1 MGVFGNIAAFE
12 GLGKPTIKLE
22 FDDNA
27 ALLDFQLKM
36 QSSGADAETAE
47 WYDIPSGRETVPAVR
62 GLEGKE
68 GLNAPGDV
76 YIITDTRTKPR
87 KELEETAAFK
97 KFDIR
102 PFDGSEFAA
111 DGSVVWFPVK
121 DLNFDRAN
129 FQNREDDYS
138 QDSVDKI
145 IKAVKKGDFNWAVF
159 DAVTIWQ
166 NPADGKFYV
175 LSGHSRSEAFKRLAA
190 QNATAGGKDFKRI
203 PAKIFKGT
211 LQEARQLAL
220 NSNTLSTKE
229 TNFER
234 ANYWRDVYERELE
247 KQGGNRK
254 AAENVVIQQIKE
266 TEGKN
271 ANSVFYISFL
281 NKNGIFYDAL
291 RMLANAPTQDRE
303 RLKVV
308 AEWVGHLRKDRP
320 KLTNAHETELFNYLI
335 TEGNYNKA
343 VTNYAD
349 LLKRI
354 DTAIIKNTDDGKFD
368 PSKALNLKK
377 NIVADTSERA
387 YIEELARLKK
397 IWDDAEATVKNKL
410 AEWRNRQ
417 KYDSTIT
424 DKEIL
429 DKIEKYKQYA
439 TLAKADYY
447 AFLQKKNQYINADK
461 NQQSLFGQFAIGRT
475 ANQLLYNNNDII
487 DCRGF
492 KPTYKILPSYDQFFA
507 PANNNVSFSGLG
519 LNDTKKLIREYCRKY
534 WRDCMPIAKHL
545 KADTLLQ
552 SAFNLWHWMRYN
564 IKYEYD
570 REGREEIRSP
580 LRVWADRKRGVDCDC
595 LSVFAWCVL
604 KCMGY
609 NPAFELAAFKN
620 RPQFSHIYINVDG
633 VVVDRV
639 WFIFNSRPPL
649 ITKRELFKFN
659 LLNNN
664 LGKLF

>member
-1 MGVFGNIAAFE
+1 MGVNSYILTEPQNTGVFS
-12 GLGKPTIKLE
+12 GLGKASLKLDFDTKDE
-22 FDDNA
+22 LNEYCARMLEASNPDDNGDDPERGDRY
-27 ALLDFQLKM
+27 LLH
-36 QSSGADAETAE
+36 T
-47 WYDIPSGRETVPAVR
+47 VR
-62 GLEGKE
+62 GLGETYDKETLWQALTATTETITPKVYKSEDFKNSFIYDGENDIYKTLTPLGYVYIRKQYLTKHLFLHRSTRLKFNLFVYTLQRPRFIFTTKDEHGNYRTAFVKAFNINGEGVICFIDGVNNENEIRTGFKPSKNVKNHIYNLYKKGGCNVLYPKNE
-68 GLNAPGDV
+68 STMPNSLGYPFRPITEFKIVEFRLPLIFTENNLKGLSAPGDV

-175 LSGHSRSEAFKRLAA
+175 LSGHSRSEAFKRLA
-190 QNATAGGKDFKRI
+190 QQGATAQGKDFKRI

-320 KLTNAHETELFNYLI
+320 KLTNQHETELFNYLI

-377 NIVADTSERA
+377 NIV
-387 YIEELARLKK
+387 
-397 IWDDAEATVKNKL
+397 V
-410 AEWRNRQ
+410 
-417 KYDSTIT
+417 
-424 DKEIL
+424 
-429 DKIEKYKQYA
+429 
-439 TLAKADYY
+439 
-447 AFLQKKNQYINADK
+447 
-461 NQQSLFGQFAIGRT
+461 
-475 ANQLLYNNNDII
+475 
-487 DCRGF
+487 
-492 KPTYKILPSYDQFFA
+492 
-507 PANNNVSFSGLG
+507 
-519 LNDTKKLIREYCRKY
+519 
-534 WRDCMPIAKHL
+534 
-545 KADTLLQ
+545 
-552 SAFNLWHWMRYN
+552 
-564 IKYEYD
+564 
-570 REGREEIRSP
+570 
-580 LRVWADRKRGVDCDC
+580 
-595 LSVFAWCVL
+595 
-604 KCMGY
+604 
-609 NPAFELAAFKN
+609 
-620 RPQFSHIYINVDG
+620 
-633 VVVDRV
+633 
-639 WFIFNSRPPL
+639 
-649 ITKRELFKFN
+649 
-659 LLNNN
+659 
-664 LGKLF
+664 

>member
-1 MGVFGNIAAFE
+1 MAVSSYILKQPPTGKFS

-27 ALLDFQLKM
+27 ALLDFQRKM
-36 QSSGADAETAE
+36 QNAGGEAETAE
-47 WYDIPSGRETVPAVR
+47 WYDIPSSRETVPAVR
-62 GLEGKE
+62 

-76 YIITDTRTKPR
+76 YIITDTRQKPR
-87 KELEETAAFK
+87 KELDETAAFK

-102 PFDGSEFAA
+102 PFDSSEFTA

-166 NPADGKFYV
+166 NPDDGKFYV

-190 QNATAGGKDFKRI
+190 QNATAGGKDFTRI

-254 AAENVVIQQIKE
+254 AAENVVIAQIKE

-303 RLKVV
+303 RLQVV

-417 KYDSTIT
+417 KYDTTIT

-429 DKIEKYKQYA
+429 EKIEKYKQYA

-461 NQQSLFGQFAIGRT
+461 NQQSLFGKT
-475 ANQLLYNNNDII
+475 ANPALYNNLDIL
-487 DCRGF
+487 DHQGMR
-492 KPTYKILPSYDQFFA
+492 PTYIQLKNYDAFFDNA
-507 PANNNVSFSGLG
+507 RHTDNLKGYGLT
-519 LNDTKKLIREYCRKY
+519 DTFTLIADVVRNHYKECAR
-534 WRDCMPIAKHL
+534 IAKWL
-545 KADTLLQ
+545 KAPSKLQ
-552 SAFNLWHWMRYN
+552 TAYNIWHWLHHNVR
-564 IKYEYD
+564 YEYD
-570 REGREEIRSP
+570 REGREEIRTP
-580 LRVWADRKRGVDCDC
+580 LRVWADRRTGVDCDC
-595 LSVFAWCVL
+595 LAVFTYCCL
-604 KCMGY
+604 LCLGY
-609 NPAFELAAFKN
+609 K
-620 RPQFSHIYINVDG
+620 PQFEVVAFRNKPNYSHIYVNLDG
-633 VVVDRV
+633 ILIDRV
-639 WFIFNSRPPL
+639 WYVFNSPPPN
-649 ITKRELFKFN
+649 ITKKKNFVVDFVSLGNLF
-659 LLNNN
+659 
-664 LGKLF
+664 